1 MDLPEIQLIKPMLS
15 PKFQTEQII
24 KDRNVLQVAQSPLNL
39 AYHRITTIATQMA
52 IHLNECLP
60 CTRHC
65 VSTSPTRRFQ
75 VFLSQFQ
82 SGFYNLILQTR
93 KWRL

>member
-65 VSTSPTRRFQ
+65 VSTSPTQRFQ